1 MEGEI
6 ACPGTIAAC
15 EQELAPERT
24 VPEQRPSRPSLL
36 ALEKAIAARNRK
48 QALDLVHAILTSI
61 DRRFGRL
68 DALDLG
74 AIANEP
80 TTEERTLI
88 FATRFIAAFGMLA
101 SDPELKIPMHDFE
114 RLLLQHRWIDLLFG
128 VSGFRSSDFLL
139 ARLATK
145 GPRGNWMFSG
155 DAVLRML
162 AAYSLDSRVPLDFAQ
177 CWKADRTAAAVA
189 FLHYVGSRYLFWP
202 RAFELRERLL
212 EWLPAQLDEV
222 KLGSMTLS
230 RVPEIYMHC
239 SYAITPKKHE
249 IKSGI
254 MRQMHRACTDAGCL
268 EMPEDR
274 APSPSGKPTAIVIA
288 EHLKLDHSVFRTHS
302 KTVQAMREDFH
313 LVGVVFPDPEGTP
326 IEDMFDE
333 VLAIPKQGF
342 LEAIRIL
349 SVEIRKRN
357 PDLVYFTGVGMI
369 PYMIALASLRMA
381 PVQCVSFGHTATTMS
396 PAIDYFILPEDF
408 VGSEKC
414 FSEKVLALP
423 KAAMPFARRDVRV
436 EAGGERPGDGIVRI
450 AVPAATMKL
459 NPHFFAAL
467 REIADTAK
475 SKVEFHFLPLGSAG
489 LVYAELSRA
498 LRAQVPGAIVH
509 IEKPFQAY
517 LAELGRCDLFLSPF
531 PYGNMNSIMDAMNF
545 HLPGVCLDGPE
556 AHAHADVAI
565 FKRIGFPDAVCA
577 KSVDEYIAAAVRLI
591 DDAGF
596 RTQCADAAR
605 ACDFDEA
612 FFTGDASLFSQAL
625 LALLP
630 GAAKQEKKPAKPRR
644 APKAAAEASSQATGK

>member
-1 MEGEI
+1 MATDRQI
-6 ACPGTIAAC
+6 
-15 EQELAPERT
+15 
-24 VPEQRPSRPSLL
+24 RPSVY
-36 ALEKAIAARNRK
+36 ALETAVAARNHK
-48 QALDLVHAILTSI
+48 QALELVHAILGSI

-74 AIANEP
+74 AIGNEP

-88 FATRFIAAFGMLA
+88 FATRFIAAFGMLM
-101 SDPELKIPMHDFE
+101 SDPDFKVPMGDFE

-139 ARLATK
+139 AKIAKPLAGGGWT
-145 GPRGNWMFSG
+145 FSG
-155 DAVLRML
+155 NGVLRML
-162 AAYSLDSRVPLDFAQ
+162 AAYALDSRYALDFAQ
-177 CWKADRTAAAVA
+177 SWKANRTAAAVA

-212 EWLPAQLDEV
+212 QWLPAHLDEV

-239 SYAITPKKHE
+239 SYAMTPRKHE
-249 IKSGI
+249 IKTSI
-254 MRQMHRACTDAGCL
+254 MRQMRAACLEAGCM

-274 APSPSGKPTAIVIA
+274 APSAGGKPTAIVIG
-288 EHLKLDHSVFRTHS
+288 EHLKLDHSVYRTHS
-302 KTVQAMREDFH
+302 KTVLALREHFN
-313 LVGVVFPDPEGTP
+313 LVGIAFPDPHGTP

-357 PDLVYFTGVGMI
+357 PDIVYFTGVGMI

-381 PVQCVSFGHTATTMS
+381 PVQCVSFGHTASTMS
-396 PAIDYFILPEDF
+396 PTIDYFILPDDF

-423 KAAMPFARRDVRV
+423 KAAMPFARREVNVNRNV
-436 EAGGERPGDGIVRI
+436 ERANDGIVRVAI
-450 AVPAATMKL
+450 PAATMKL

-467 REIADTAK
+467 KKISETAK

-498 LRAQVPGAIVH
+498 LREQVPGAVVH
-509 IEKPFQAY
+509 QERPFDAY
-517 LAELGRCDLFLSPF
+517 LGLIGQCDLFLSPF

-545 HLPGVCLDGPE
+545 YLPGVCLDGDE

-565 FKRIGFPDAVCA
+565 FKRIGLPDELCATSVEDYVASAV
-577 KSVDEYIAAAVRLI
+577 KLI
-591 DDAGF
+591 DNVEF
-596 RTQCADAAR
+596 RKECENAAR

-612 FFTGDASLFSQAL
+612 FFTGDASLFAKAL
-625 LALLP
+625 LGLVMEAP
-630 GAAKQEKKPAKPRR
+630 KPEKKAKTRRPARD
-644 APKAAAEASSQATGK
+644 AAQPSTP

>member
-1 MEGEI
+1 MP
-6 ACPGTIAAC
+6 ANR
-15 EQELAPERT
+15 QNL
-24 VPEQRPSRPSLL
+24 PSVY
-36 ALEKAIAARNRK
+36 ALEKAVGARNQKR
-48 QALDLVHAILTSI
+48 ALELVHTILSAI

-68 DALDLG
+68 DALELG
-74 AIANEP
+74 AIGSEP

-88 FATRFIAAFGMLA
+88 FATRFISAFGMLM
-101 SDPELKIPMHDFE
+101 SDPELNIPMGDFE

-139 ARLATK
+139 AKIAK
-145 GPRGNWMFSG
+145 PAPGGNWTFSG
-155 DAVLRML
+155 DGVLRML
-162 AAYSLDSRVPLDFAQ
+162 AAYALDSRFALDFAQ
-177 CWKADRTAAAVA
+177 CWQANRTAAAVA

-212 EWLPAQLDEV
+212 QWLPGMLDQV

-239 SYAITPKKHE
+239 SYAITPRKHE
-249 IKSGI
+249 IKTAI
-254 MRQMHRACTDAGCL
+254 MRQMRRACLEAGCL

-274 APSPSGKPTAIVIA
+274 APSANKKPTAIVIG
-288 EHLKLDHSVFRTHS
+288 EHLKLDHSVYRTHS
-302 KTVQAMREDFH
+302 KTVRAMREDFH
-313 LVGVVFPDPEGTP
+313 LVGVVFPDPQHTP
-326 IEDMFDE
+326 IEEMFDE

-357 PDLVYFTGVGMI
+357 PDIVYFTGVGMI

-381 PVQCVSFGHTATTMS
+381 PVQCVSFGHTASTMS
-396 PAIDYFILPEDF
+396 PTIDYFILPDDF

-423 KAAMPFARRDVRV
+423 KAAMPFARREVNVNRNVERANDGVVRV
-436 EAGGERPGDGIVRI
+436 

-467 REIADTAK
+467 KKISEKAK

-498 LRAQVPGAIVH
+498 LRDQVPGAIVH
-509 IEKPFQAY
+509 VEKPFDAY
-517 LAELGRCDLFLSPF
+517 LGELGRCDLFLSPF

-545 HLPGVCLDGPE
+545 YLPGVCLDGDE

-565 FKRIGFPDAVCA
+565 FKRIGFPDEVCA
-577 KSVDEYIAAAVRLI
+577 NTVDEYVAAAVKLI
-591 DDAGF
+591 DDAKF
-596 RTQCADAAR
+596 RKQCEDAAR

-612 FFTGDASLFSQAL
+612 FFTGDASLFSKAL
-625 LALLP
+625 LDLLK
-630 GAAKQEKKPAKPRR
+630 GAPKPEKKPAKSRR
-644 APKAAAEASSQATGK
+644 PAKEAAQPSTP

>member
-1 MEGEI
+1 
-6 ACPGTIAAC
+6 
-15 EQELAPERT
+15 
-24 VPEQRPSRPSLL
+24 VPANRQTRPSVY
-36 ALEKAIAARNRK
+36 ALEKAVAARNHK
-48 QALDLVHAILTSI
+48 QALELVHAILGSI

-68 DALDLG
+68 DALELG
-74 AIANEP
+74 AIGNEP
-80 TTEERTLI
+80 ATEERTLI
-88 FATRFIAAFGMLA
+88 FATRFIAAFGMFV
-101 SDPELKIPMHDFE
+101 SDPDLEIPMGDFE
-114 RLLLQHRWIDLLFG
+114 RLLLQHRWVDLLFG

-139 ARLATK
+139 PKIATPA
-145 GPRGNWMFSG
+145 PRGGWTFSG
-155 DAVLRML
+155 SGVLRML
-162 AAYSLDSRVPLDFAQ
+162 AAYSLDSRYALDFAQ
-177 CWKADRTAAAVA
+177 CWQANRTAAAIA

-212 EWLPAQLDEV
+212 QWLPDKLDEV
-222 KLGSMTLS
+222 KLGSMTLA

-239 SYAITPKKHE
+239 SYAITPHKHE
-249 IKSGI
+249 IKTGI
-254 MRQMHRACTDAGCL
+254 MRQMRRACLEAGCV

-274 APSPSGKPTAIVIA
+274 MPSKEDKPTAIVIG

-302 KTVQAMREDFH
+302 KTVRAMREDFH
-313 LVGVVFPDPEGTP
+313 LVGVVFPDPQNTP
-326 IEDMFDE
+326 IEEMFDE

-342 LEAIRIL
+342 LESIRIL

-357 PDLVYFTGVGMI
+357 PDIVYFTGVGMI

-396 PAIDYFILPEDF
+396 PAIDYFVLPQDF

-423 KAAMPFARRDVRV
+423 NAAMPFARREVNVNRNI
-436 EAGGERPGDGIVRI
+436 ERANDGIVRV

-467 REIADTAK
+467 KAISESAK

-498 LRAQVPGAIVH
+498 LRDQVPGAVVH
-509 IEKPFQAY
+509 QEKPFDAY
-517 LAELGRCDLFLSPF
+517 LGLLGQCDLFLSPF

-545 HLPGVCLDGPE
+545 YLPGVCLDGDE

-565 FKRIGFPDAVCA
+565 FKRIGFPDEVCA
-577 KSVDEYIAAAVRLI
+577 KTVDAYVAAAVKLI
-591 DDAGF
+591 DNGEF
-596 RTQCADAAR
+596 RKKCESAAR

-612 FFTGDASLFSQAL
+612 FFAGDASLFSKAL
-625 LALLP
+625 LGLLN
-630 GAAKQEKKPAKPRR
+630 GAAKAEKKPAKARR
-644 APKAAAEASSQATGK
+644 SAKEPAQPSSP